1 MRGEVNRGTL
11 ICTAVSRC
19 GSAMSRPSPSVSNFA
34 VWLLLGALLSGCGGS
49 GSSGDTDSPLPP
61 PISVTPPPPPPP
73 PEPINVNINDPVLT
87 VELNESITPGG
98 TRTLVWGEEFDGEW
112 LDPRRWFF
120 ETGDGSQYSLVGWGN
135 DELQWYLTDSAL
147 LENGL
152 LVITARRESQNGYD
166 YTSARLHT
174 RSRFAFRY
182 GRIEARIRLPGGQGL
197 WPAFWLLPQED
208 TYGTWAASGE
218 IDIMEAINLGGTG
231 GNTVFGTLHYGGES
245 PDNVLSGN
253 EYVVPGSATDEF
265 HLYALEWDPTEI
277 RWYVDDVLYAM
288 QNFWHTASAD
298 YPAPFDRS
306 FYILLNVAVGG
317 RFPGAP
323 SPGTVFPVT
332 MEVDYVR
339 VYSGAN

>member
-1 MRGEVNRGTL
+1 
-11 ICTAVSRC
+11 
-19 GSAMSRPSPSVSNFA
+19 
-34 VWLLLGALLSGCGGS
+34 
-49 GSSGDTDSPLPP
+49 
-61 PISVTPPPPPPP
+61 
-73 PEPINVNINDPVLT
+73 
-87 VELNESITPGG
+87 
-98 TRTLVWGEEFDGEW
+98 
-112 LDPRRWFF
+112 
-120 ETGDGSQYSLVGWGN
+120 
-135 DELQWYLTDSAL
+135 
-147 LENGL
+147 
-152 LVITARRESQNGYD
+152 
-166 YTSARLHT
+166 
-174 RSRFAFRY
+174 
-182 GRIEARIRLPGGQGL
+182 PGGQGL

-231 GNTVFGTLHYGGES
+231 GNTVLGTLHYGGEW
-245 PDNVLSGN
+245 PDNVFSGN

-298 YPAPFDRS
+298 YPAPFDQP

-317 RFPGAP
+317 RFPGSP

-339 VYSGAN
+339 VYSGTN

>member
-1 MRGEVNRGTL
+1 MRGAVSQGTL
-11 ICTAVSRC
+11 NRAAISRR
-19 GSAMSRPSPSVSNFA
+19 GSTTSKPSLPVLGIA
-34 VWLLLGALLSGCGGS
+34 VWLLLGIFLSGCGGS
-49 GSSGDTDSPLPP
+49 GSSGNNESPSPP
-61 PISVTPPPPPPP
+61 PVTVTPPPPPPP
-73 PEPINVNINDPVLT
+73 PEPINVNIDNPTLT
-87 VELNESITPGG
+87 VELNEPITPGG
-98 TRTLVWGEEFDGEW
+98 TMTLVWSDEFDGER

-147 LENGL
+147 LENGM
-152 LVITARRESQNGYD
+152 LVITARRESQNGHD

-174 RSRFAFRY
+174 RGRFAFRY

-218 IDIMEAINLGGTG
+218 IDIMEAVNLGGTG

-245 PDNVLSGN
+245 PDNVFSGN
-253 EYVVPGSATDEF
+253 EYVVPGSATGEF
-265 HLYALEWDPTEI
+265 HLYALEWGPTEI

-298 YPAPFDRS
+298 YPAPFDQP

>member
-1 MRGEVNRGTL
+1 MRGAVSKGTM
-11 ICTAVSRC
+11 IHAAVSRH
-19 GSAMSRPSPSVSNFA
+19 GSAMSNPSLSVSSLA
-34 VWLLLGALLSGCGGS
+34 VCLLLGILLSGCGGS
-49 GSSGDTDSPLPP
+49 GSSGDTDSPSPP
-61 PISVTPPPPPPP
+61 PVAVTPPPLP
-73 PEPINVNINDPVLT
+73 PEPINVNIDDPALT
-87 VELNESITPGG
+87 VEFNEPIAPGG
-98 TRTLVWGEEFDGEW
+98 SMTLVWSDEFDSER

-120 ETGDGSQYSLVGWGN
+120 ETGDGSQYSLAGWGN

-147 LENGL
+147 LENGR

-174 RSRFAFRY
+174 RGRFAFRY

-208 TYGTWAASGE
+208 TYGAWAASGE
-218 IDIMEAINLGGTG
+218 IDIMEAVNLGGTG

-245 PDNVLSGN
+245 PDNVFSGN

-298 YPAPFDRS
+298 YPAPFDQP
-306 FYILLNVAVGG
+306 FHILLNVAVGG

>member
-1 MRGEVNRGTL
+1 MRGAGSQGRMIL
-11 ICTAVSRC
+11 AAISRR
-19 GSAMSRPSPSVSNFA
+19 GSAMSKPSLPVSSFA
-34 VWLLLGALLSGCGGS
+34 VWLLLGVPLSGCGGS
-49 GSSGDTDSPLPP
+49 GSSGNNESTSPP
-61 PISVTPPPPPPP
+61 PVTVTPPPPPPP
-73 PEPINVNINDPVLT
+73 REPINVNIDNPALT
-87 VELNESITPGG
+87 VELNEPITPGG
-98 TRTLVWGEEFDGEW
+98 ARTLVWSDEFDGER
-112 LDPRRWFF
+112 LDPQRWFF

-135 DELQWYLTDSAL
+135 DELQWYLPDSAL
-147 LENGL
+147 VENGL
-152 LVITARRESQNGYD
+152 LLVTARRESESGYD
-166 YTSARLHT
+166 YTSARLHS
-174 RSRFAFRY
+174 RGRFAFRY

-218 IDIMEAINLGGTG
+218 IDIMEARNLGGTG
-231 GNTVFGTLHYGGES
+231 GNTVFGTLHYGGVS
-245 PDNVLSGN
+245 PDNVFSGN

-265 HLYALEWDPTEI
+265 HLYALEWDPNEI

-288 QNFWHTASAD
+288 QNFWHTASAA
-298 YPAPFDRS
+298 YPAPFDQP

-323 SPGTVFPVT
+323 SPATEFPVT

>member
-1 MRGEVNRGTL
+1 
-11 ICTAVSRC
+11 
-19 GSAMSRPSPSVSNFA
+19 MSRPSPSVSNFA

-49 GSSGDTDSPLPP
+49 GSSGDTDSPSPP
-61 PISVTPPPPPPP
+61 PISVTPPPPTPP
-73 PEPINVNINDPVLT
+73 PEPINVNIDDPVLT
-87 VELNESITPGG
+87 VEFNEPITPGG
-98 TRTLVWGEEFDGEW
+98 TSTLVWSDEFDDER

-120 ETGDGSQYSLVGWGN
+120 ETGDGGQYSLAGWGN

-147 LENGL
+147 LENGR

-182 GRIEARIRLPGGQGL
+182 GRIEARLRLPGGQGL

-245 PDNVLSGN
+245 PDNVFSGN

-298 YPAPFDRS
+298 YPAPFDQP